1 MANKDNERMSS
12 LLLSFLNFLTRSS
25 TPSRSNRSALCPVGR
40 VPAGGPERGF
50 RRHSSPLSKA
60 GGDWQPSPTTKKTRI
75 QPRSRLRRLF
85 LSLLWQHGEAEEG
98 PVIGGYGFDRIEG
111 GQYQQS
117 ALVASKLLRC
127 CRRSASSSSPHLFE
141 QTCFGLTA
149 TAPRHRRGAG
159 AAAAEDDDG
168 DAWCGDGAS
177 RLIACPF
184 RAKWPGMREQ
194 RGKQAR
200 EGEKNYGKKNSS
212 PVIFFF
218 ARERERP
225 ASSPSPPPH
234 PHEAPCF
241 FLIAFAR
248 TKKMK

>member
-194 RGKQAR
+194 RQASKRGR
-200 EGEKNYGKKNSS
+200 EELWKKKLV
-212 PVIFFF
+212 PRHFFLR
-218 ARERERP
+218 ARERETGLV
-225 ASSPSPPPH
+225 AVPSPTPTRRSL
-234 PHEAPCF
+234 
-241 FLIAFAR
+241 FLFDCIR
-248 TKKMK
+248 ENEKK

>member
-1 MANKDNERMSS
+1 MANKDNEKMSS

-111 GQYQQS
+111 GQDDSVEQMKRRCIAHPMRWLPGRQPGVKRIFLPNSWRLYWQT
-117 ALVASKLLRC
+117 VA
-127 CRRSASSSSPHLFE
+127 
-141 QTCFGLTA
+141 
-149 TAPRHRRGAG
+149 
-159 AAAAEDDDG
+159 
-168 DAWCGDGAS
+168 
-177 RLIACPF
+177 
-184 RAKWPGMREQ
+184 
-194 RGKQAR
+194 
-200 EGEKNYGKKNSS
+200 
-212 PVIFFF
+212 VIILK
-218 ARERERP
+218 E
-225 ASSPSPPPH
+225 
-234 PHEAPCF
+234 C
-241 FLIAFAR
+241 I
-248 TKKMK
+248 